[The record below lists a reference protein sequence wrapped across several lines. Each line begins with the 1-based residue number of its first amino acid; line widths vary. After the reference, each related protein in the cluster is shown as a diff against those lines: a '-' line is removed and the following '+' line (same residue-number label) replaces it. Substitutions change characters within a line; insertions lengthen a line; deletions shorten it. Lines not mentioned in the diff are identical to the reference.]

1 MVSLS
6 LAQIAQYRSALAVI
20 PEAMEALEM
29 IEDCEGDLE
38 DAAIALAL
46 QVGQEPDRSDQW
58 IDGLAKRWR
67 VAICSENVR
76 TQLTLE
82 SLGQAL
88 HHLVEDTTLTV
99 KLATPILIYVR
110 EVGVSEFCSPL
121 DLRLGN
127 GQ

>member
-1 MVSLS
+1 MIPLS
-6 LAQIAQYRSALAVI
+6 LAQIAQYRSALAAI
-20 PEAMEALEM
+20 PEAMVALEM

-67 VAICSENVR
+67 VTICRSDIR
-76 TQLTLE
+76 SRLTLE
-82 SLGQAL
+82 SLGEAL
-88 HHLVEDTTLTV
+88 QQLVEDTTLTA

-110 EVGVSEFCSPL
+110 ETGVAEFCRPL
-121 DLRLGN
+121 DQRLGDD
-127 GQ
+127 Q